1 MIKVKE
7 IINQFFSEQ
16 LKKDLKF
23 IRNEASLQ
31 HELALYIRNAFEKA
45 GNTPKARVLLEL
57 PVQYLTK
64 PLENISDVSQNK
76 DKDDW
81 IKKEIDI
88 VVYDGKK
95 NYVIELKFV
104 RKGAGL
110 PKQLYHA
117 IEDVIFCE
125 QMVAHKKADNFFAIF
140 LTDHSNIIKGT
151 NTNHIYS
158 FFNKGSNLEKPSIKT
173 FKISELENHPAFMKE
188 DKKLEL
194 KEEYTIDWRDADQG
208 YKYYIISD

>member
-95 NYVIELKFV
+95 
-104 RKGAGL
+104 
-110 PKQLYHA
+110 
-117 IEDVIFCE
+117 
-125 QMVAHKKADNFFAIF
+125 
-140 LTDHSNIIKGT
+140 
-151 NTNHIYS
+151 
-158 FFNKGSNLEKPSIKT
+158 
-173 FKISELENHPAFMKE
+173 
-188 DKKLEL
+188 KLC
-194 KEEYTIDWRDADQG
+194 Y
-208 YKYYIISD
+208 